1 MTASVRRIYADE
13 MPLLLAL
20 REEVLR
26 EVFELASDADMSAL
40 LTANRR
46 YYEARLA
53 SGEHV
58 ACFAYEEG
66 QILGCGGA
74 CFHSELPSPENPSGQ
89 CAYLMNI
96 YVRAHA
102 RRRGVGRQIVC
113 WLIERAREQGV
124 GKIYLESSN
133 AAKGLYEKLGFAEM
147 GDMMIYTGE

>member
-20 REEVLR
+20 REEVLC

-89 CAYLMNI
+89 CA
-96 YVRAHA
+96 
-102 RRRGVGRQIVC
+102 
-113 WLIERAREQGV
+113 
-124 GKIYLESSN
+124 
-133 AAKGLYEKLGFAEM
+133 
-147 GDMMIYTGE
+147 